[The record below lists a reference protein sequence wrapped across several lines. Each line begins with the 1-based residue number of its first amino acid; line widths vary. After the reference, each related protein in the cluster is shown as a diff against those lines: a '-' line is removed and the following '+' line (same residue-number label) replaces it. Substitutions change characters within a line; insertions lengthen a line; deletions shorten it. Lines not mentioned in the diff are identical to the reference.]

1 MLHQKRK
8 KTNPD
13 TVIILAGSTG
23 SGKSAICETLE
34 SDIFEVISFD
44 SRQIYKHIPIS
55 SAQVDPEILK
65 RVPHHLTS
73 ILEPDQI
80 INAADYS
87 KLALNAMRLIQSKNK
102 IPILTSGTGFYLKA
116 FLFGMYPVP
125 EISIQIKEKISLLS
139 QDAKWKSL
147 MSFDRSLSEK
157 LNPND
162 DYRVSRALEIFESG
176 VDYSKMDSLKE
187 GGFLKDFKGNLF
199 GFFLDIDRLELYK
212 NINGRCQSMLDNGY
226 IEEVRAI
233 VSQYG
238 KDCNAFK
245 TLGFNF
251 ALDYMNGGKTMETF
265 FQEFTQSHRNY
276 AKKQVT
282 WFKKDTMLKKV
293 NWNTALKE
301 IQNIEKWF
309 KDVYKK

>member
-1 MLHQKRK
+1 MDQ
-8 KTNPD
+8 
-13 TVIILAGSTG
+13 
-23 SGKSAICETLE
+23 ET
-34 SDIFEVISFD
+34 
-44 SRQIYKHIPIS
+44 
-55 SAQVDPEILK
+55 LK

-73 ILEPDQI
+73 ILEPDQF
-80 INAADYS
+80 INAAEYS
-87 KLALNAMRLIQSKNK
+87 KLALSALKSIQSRNK

-116 FLFGMYPVP
+116 FLLGMYPVP
-125 EISIQIKEKISLLS
+125 EISIETKEKISVLNKEEKWKLLLS
-139 QDAKWKSL
+139 LDPGL
-147 MSFDRSLSEK
+147 FEK

-176 VDYSKMDSLKE
+176 VNYSNMESLKE
-187 GGFLKDFKGNLF
+187 GGFLKEFSGKVY
-199 GFFLDIDRLELYK
+199 GFFLDIERTELYK
-212 NINGRCQSMLDNGY
+212 NINLRCQTMLDAGY
-226 IEEVRAI
+226 MDEVKSI
-233 VSQYG
+233 VSRYG
-238 KDCNAFK
+238 QNCNAFK

-265 FQEFTQSHRNY
+265 FQEFSQSHRNY

-309 KDVYKK
+309 KDVHKK